1 MSSAAVW
8 LENFG
13 IADREGTPDLAFS
26 PGPGLAHGSA
36 MRAAFD
42 RAVDAFLLVDGM
54 PTIAFAIRDQLDREE
69 IDKLH
74 HALWNQGLASVLVVQ
89 LPTEVRV
96 YSLWQRPVVQGTQSA
111 PGEDRRLVET
121 LDLARQ
127 ALEVRGLVP
136 AVESGQYV
144 ERHREHFDPDAR
156 IDSTLLSN
164 LRQTLLQ
171 LRGVPDGVAR
181 ALILQIVFIAYLEDR
196 GHIEK
201 EDYQK
206 GVGEPYGCL
215 LEVLSTRDP
224 RLLDRLFRHLR
235 KTFNGDVFRAP
246 GVFETPGKRV
256 VLEPRHIDPIV
267 RFREGKLNMASGQGR
282 FWPYDF
288 KFIPVELISAIYDRF
303 LNQDNE
309 KRQETG
315 AYFTPRFL
323 ADLVVDQLWS
333 SIDSGTRVAPTVLDP
348 ACGSAI
354 FLVRMFQKIVDE
366 WKHAHAN
373 CPPDW
378 DTLRGI
384 VERLHGWDIE
394 EGAVLIGVFSLYV
407 AMLEQVQPPAISA
420 LKAQGKVLPLLLGRT
435 LRNLDFFEE
444 ENFQKHFDIIVGN
457 PPWVSKK
464 SKQTRSA
471 LKWCRDHGRP
481 APQGEIAWA
490 FLWKCTNHLTAHG
503 WAALLLPAMGVL
515 LNHSQGVNDARST
528 WLETVEVL
536 RIINLSDGRFQ
547 LFDDA
552 KRPTILALYRLPAQP
567 GRDYDIEYWV
577 PKAHRLLSS
586 TRLLIIPSVDRST
599 VRMSM
604 ARKEPEIW
612 KKRMWATDRDV
623 KLLSWLDDLP
633 KLGRIL
639 TTHSQARHQKPA
651 RAIWIIGQGFQPF
664 HGSSEGERGGFKIED
679 AVTRYP
685 FLDAGGFCPW
695 VLPTIHTAP
704 WKTSRVRRR
713 GFVDGFRGPHI
724 LIPKGVDRSG
734 GRVRATYVEQS
745 LCFRHSLQAI
755 RFPRGEEQLGKL
767 LTTVL
772 NSSLAAWYYF
782 HSTANVGADRPV
794 VDEEQ
799 LLDLPFPRPQET
811 PDPST
816 SRHAEEKLVGLIDD
830 LLSHKDDALG
840 FSGRVLETTKS
851 ADELVFDYYGLT
863 QTERAL
869 VRDCVQ
875 SIIPSMQPR
884 RDERTPLM
892 HESDSRTR
900 ETYADTLVAALNEW
914 MRPGVKASARL
925 LDGGYSGV
933 AVIELRLGS
942 EQARVQ
948 IDRQPRDLENA
959 LRKIMDK
966 LPITDSRNIELRPD
980 LKVIIDDKLYL
991 TKPLSARYWLASS
1004 ALNDADEVAADLLSA
1019 EARARR
1025 EAGNEHYR

>member
-26 PGPGLAHGSA
+26 PGPRLAHGSA
-36 MRAAFD
+36 LRAAFD
-42 RAVDAFLLVDGM
+42 RAVNAFLLVDGV
-54 PTIAFAIRDQLDREE
+54 PTVAFAIRDQLDREE
-69 IDKLH
+69 IDRLH
-74 HALWNQGLASVLVVQ
+74 HALWNQGLASVLVLQ

-96 YSLWQRPVVQGTQSA
+96 YSLWQRPVLPGAQTG

-121 LDLARQ
+121 LDLVRQ
-127 ALEVRGLVP
+127 ALEVRNLVP

-164 LRQTLLQ
+164 LRETLLQ
-171 LRGVPDGVAR
+171 LRGVPDGAAR

-196 GHIEK
+196 GHIERA
-201 EDYQK
+201 DYQT
-206 GVGEPYGCL
+206 GVGEQYGCL
-215 LEVLSTRDP
+215 LDVLSTRDP

-256 VLEPRHIDPIV
+256 VLEPRHIDPIA
-267 RFREGKLNMASGQGR
+267 RFREGKLKMASGQGR

-333 SIDSGTRVAPTVLDP
+333 SIDSDTRLAPTVLDP
-348 ACGSAI
+348 ACGSAV
-354 FLVRMFQKIVDE
+354 FLVRIFQKIVEE
-366 WKHAHAN
+366 WKDAHASD
-373 CPPDW
+373 PPDW
-378 DTLRGI
+378 DSLRGI

-394 EGAVLIGVFSLYV
+394 ESAVLIGVFSLYV
-407 AMLEQVQPPAISA
+407 AMLEQVQPPALSA
-420 LKAQGKVLPLLLGRT
+420 LKAQGKVLPALLGRT
-435 LRNLDFFEE
+435 LRCRDFFEE
-444 ENFQKHFDIIVGN
+444 EEPDRRFDIILGN

-471 LKWCRDHGRP
+471 LRWCENNDRP

-490 FLWKCTNHLTAHG
+490 FLWKSANHLAAHG
-503 WAALLLPAMGVL
+503 RAALLLPAMGVL
-515 LNHSQGVNDARST
+515 LNHSQSVNEARRA
-528 WLETVEVL
+528 WLEGVEVL
-536 RIINLSDGRFQ
+536 RIINFSDACFQ

-552 KRPTILALYRLPAQP
+552 KRPTILALYRLRRQP

-586 TRLLIIPSVDRST
+586 TRLLIIPSVDRSM

-604 ARKEPEIW
+604 ALGEPAIW
-612 KKRMWATDRDV
+612 KRRLWASDRDL
-623 KLLSWLDDLP
+623 KLLAWLGDLP
-633 KLGRIL
+633 KLGRVLL
-639 TTHSQARHQKPA
+639 THRQAQGQTSNTG
-651 RAIWIIGQGFQPF
+651 WIIGQGFQPF
-664 HGSSEGERGGFKIED
+664 HGSSQGERGGFKIED

-685 FLDAGGFCPW
+685 FLDAADFGPW
-695 VLPTIHTAP
+695 VLPTVHATP

-713 GFVDGFRGPHI
+713 GFVEGYFAPHI
-724 LIPKGVDRSG
+724 LVPQGVIRG
-734 GRVRATYVEQS
+734 EGFLRAAYVTES
-745 LCFRHSLQAI
+745 LCFHHSIQAI
-755 RFPRGEEQLGKL
+755 RFPKGAEATAKV
-767 LTTVL
+767 LTAVL

-782 HSTANVGADRPV
+782 HTSANLGADRAKV
-794 VDEEQ
+794 HEEQ
-799 LLDLPFPRPQET
+799 LLDLPFPTPEEA
-811 PDPST
+811 PDPPK
-816 SRHAEEKLVGLIDD
+816 SRRAEQKIVGLIDD

-840 FSGRVLETTKS
+840 FPNRVQDVS
-851 ADELVFDYYGLT
+851 RAADETVFDYYGLT
-863 QTERAL
+863 DAERAL

-875 SIIPSMQPR
+875 SVIPSMQPLR
-884 RDERTPLM
+884 NEITPLM
-892 HESDSRTR
+892 HETDGKTR
-900 ETYADTLVAALNEW
+900 ETYADTLVTALNEW
-914 MRPGVKASARL
+914 MRPGIKASARL
-925 LDGGYSGV
+925 LDGGSSGV
-933 AVIELRLGS
+933 AVIELKLGS
-942 EQARVQ
+942 EQGGVY
-948 IDRQPRDLENA
+948 IDRQPRDLENV
-959 LRKIMDK
+959 LRRIMEQ
-966 LPITDSRNIELRPD
+966 LPTTVSRNVELRPD
-980 LKVIIDDKLYL
+980 LKVFIDDNLYL
-991 TKPLSARYWLASS
+991 AKPLSARYWLASS

-1019 EARARR
+1019 EAQARR
-1025 EAGNEHYR
+1025 EAGDEHYR